1 MPQPAFERKLCPRV
15 LANGCVEILHRSHL
29 TYLAEARALGASK
42 ASSARRTSWTGTGSG
57 HSIPFLH
64 HPSTTKLLDKI
75 RS

>member
-15 LANGCVEILHRSHL
+15 FANGCVDILHRGHL
-29 TYLAEARALGASK
+29 TYLPKVRALGASK

-57 HSIPFLH
+57 HSIPFLY
-64 HPSTTKLLDKI
+64 HPSTTAPLGKT

>member
-15 LANGCVEILHRSHL
+15 FANGRVDMLHRGHL

-42 ASSARRTSWTGTGSG
+42 ASSARTTSWTGTGRG

-64 HPSTTKLLDKI
+64 HPSTTALLGKI
-75 RS
+75 HS